1 MAKNL
6 HLHLMTSRKILAVAS
21 GLALLLVS
29 GMTIALPVAN
39 AQSTVVVNI
48 PVGMAMALPV
58 ANAQSTVVVNIP
70 VGAGVGP
77 SAAPGFAPENVT
89 VVIGVNNTVMW
100 TNNDTDNG
108 GTDHTVTSLSVP
120 SGAAPFDSGIMKE
133 GANFTQTFTTPG
145 TYEYHCTIH
154 AWMTGSVV
162 VLAST
167 STSTHTTA
175 EFPSAALAVTL
186 FAVIAAVILVASRLR
201 RTPPAA
207 PGATPSRAPS
217 LAS

>member
-1 MAKNL
+1 
-6 HLHLMTSRKILAVAS
+6 MTSRKFLAVAS
-21 GLALLLVS
+21 GLVLLFLS
-29 GMTIALPVAN
+29 
-39 AQSTVVVNI
+39 
-48 PVGMAMALPV
+48 GMAMASPN
-58 ANAQSTVVVNIP
+58 ANVPTAVVVNIP
-70 VGAGVGP
+70 VGAGAGA
-77 SAAPGFAPENVT
+77 SAAPGYAPENVT

-100 TNNDTDNG
+100 TNNDTENG

-120 SGAAPFDSGIMKE
+120 SGAAPFDSGILKE

-154 AWMTGSVV
+154 AWMTGNVV

-186 FAVIAAVILVASRLR
+186 FAVIAAVIVASRLR
-201 RTPPAA
+201 RTLPAA
-207 PGATPSRAPS
+207 PAATPGRAPS
-217 LAS
+217 

>member
-1 MAKNL
+1 
-6 HLHLMTSRKILAVAS
+6 MTSRKILAFAG

-29 GMTIALPVAN
+29 GMALALPVAG
-39 AQSTVVVNI
+39 AQS
-48 PVGMAMALPV
+48 A
-58 ANAQSTVVVNIP
+58 VVVNIP

-77 SAAPGFAPENVT
+77 SAAPGYAPENVT
-89 VVIGVNNTVMW
+89 VVIGVNNTVTW
-100 TNNDTDNG
+100 TNGDTNNG

-120 SGAAPFDSGIMKE
+120 TGASPFDSGIMAE

-154 AWMTGSVV
+154 SWMTGSVV
-162 VLAST
+162 VLAAT

-186 FAVIAAVILVASRLR
+186 FAVIAAVILATSRLR
-201 RTPPAA
+201 RTLPAV
-207 PGATPSRAPS
+207 PSA
-217 LAS
+217 AA